1 MTHDAWSPGG
11 TTPGLP
17 VLFLVD
23 ADRAALAAT
32 ESALAR
38 RFGADYRVLTA
49 DSAEVGLAAL
59 EQLAHHGDEVALV
72 AADLRLPGTDGIEFL
87 GRARALHPGA
97 GRALLVA
104 MDRRGTPIPFGDLSS
119 LQRATALGRIDF
131 WTLKGSESPEELLY
145 PHVQEAL
152 TAWTR
157 ANRPRH
163 EVVRVVGER
172 WAPRSH
178 ALRDALARNSV
189 PFAFFAADSE
199 EGRRLLREHGV
210 DATRLPAVVFRD
222 GTVLLDPIHAEVA
235 DALGVRTHP
244 SPAVYDLAILGA
256 GPAGLTAAVYGAS
269 EGLRTIVVEPEAVGG
284 QAGTSSM
291 IRNYPGFPR
300 GVSGGELAFRAWEQ
314 TLLFGAEFVFSQR
327 ATGLSARGDERAI
340 ALADGSEVVCRAAI
354 IAVGVAYRRL
364 GIPALERL
372 VGAGVFYGAAGVEAP
387 ALAGEEVYV
396 VGGAN
401 SAGQAALH
409 LARFANRV
417 TVLVRGGSLA
427 GMSDYLVRQIG
438 AAPNVEVRLRTRLV
452 DGRGEDHLAG
462 LTLAEVG
469 TGRRE
474 EVPAAA
480 VFVMIGSEARTEW
493 LPDAVVR
500 DGRGFVLTDTDIPRE
515 AWSPA
520 RPPLPF
526 ETGLPGVFAVGD
538 VRHGAV
544 NRVAGAVGEGS
555 VAVGSVHRYL
565 AEAAP

>member
-1 MTHDAWSPGG
+1 
-11 TTPGLP
+11 
-17 VLFLVD
+17 
-23 ADRAALAAT
+23 
-32 ESALAR
+32 
-38 RFGADYRVLTA
+38 
-49 DSAEVGLAAL
+49 
-59 EQLAHHGDEVALV
+59 
-72 AADLRLPGTDGIEFL
+72 
-87 GRARALHPGA
+87 
-97 GRALLVA
+97 
-104 MDRRGTPIPFGDLSS
+104 
-119 LQRATALGRIDF
+119 
-131 WTLKGSESPEELLY
+131 
-145 PHVQEAL
+145 
-152 TAWTR
+152 
-157 ANRPRH
+157 
-163 EVVRVVGER
+163 
-172 WAPRSH
+172 
-178 ALRDALARNSV
+178 
-189 PFAFFAADSE
+189 
-199 EGRRLLREHGV
+199 
-210 DATRLPAVVFRD
+210 
-222 GTVLLDPIHAEVA
+222 
-235 DALGVRTHP
+235 
-244 SPAVYDLAILGA
+244 
-256 GPAGLTAAVYGAS
+256 
-269 EGLRTIVVEPEAVGG
+269 
-284 QAGTSSM
+284 
-291 IRNYPGFPR
+291 
-300 GVSGGELAFRAWEQ
+300 
-314 TLLFGAEFVFSQR
+314 
-327 ATGLSARGDERAI
+327 
-340 ALADGSEVVCRAAI
+340 
-354 IAVGVAYRRL
+354 VAYRRL

-452 DGRGEDHLAG
+452 DGRGEDRLAG